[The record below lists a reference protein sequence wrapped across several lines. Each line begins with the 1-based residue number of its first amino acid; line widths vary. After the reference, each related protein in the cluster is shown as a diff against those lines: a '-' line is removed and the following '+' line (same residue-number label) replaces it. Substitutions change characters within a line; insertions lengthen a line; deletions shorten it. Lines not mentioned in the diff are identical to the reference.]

1 MPDSMRFSS
10 CLLFGSVLLAGG
22 CAATSAPAPMSVM
35 EQPTPSMVVPGLDGS
50 TTVGFPEYP
59 SVSPDGS
66 TVVFAWAGDLWA
78 TGIEGGPCSRL
89 TVHPADERRS
99 AFSPDGTQLAFES
112 TRDGGRNLYVMP
124 VAKTPVGLIGG
135 TARRITATDKPLNLG
150 GYSTDGKS
158 LIFSS
163 TIEPMLYKSPRLY
176 RVAVDGPVDPV
187 LTGGV
192 SGGPITLINLAFG
205 TGVRPTTDGN
215 GLLFY
220 RGYCPPERPK
230 YRGSGTCDI
239 WRLNLP
245 DGSFTKLSSDLAND
259 FDPSALPD
267 GSTLFISS
275 RDGQNNVWRVG
286 PGGEGN
292 GAAIQL
298 TSFKPTAEQLSI
310 GAGVRDLNVSAS
322 GKVAVFCVWDRMYRL
337 DLSDTKATPQAMN
350 LVAQADE
357 VTLDIQRA
365 ALDKEISEAVL
376 SPDGK
381 TMAVAA
387 RGEIFVRSTTEGY
400 PTHRVTNTSG
410 RERDLAWSPDGRVL
424 YFSSDD
430 EGLAAMGGA
439 VTDKGTGNLGKYS
452 IYGAVVTLAREDIN
466 PEKKSEEPADA
477 KKGEGDKAD
486 PKKDE
491 PKKDEAKKDD
501 EPKKDEPKPGDDA
514 KKDDKPA
521 AEKSKTKKPDFGKRW
536 SEGLQFKIEMVLTDA
551 KDLRGAMPSPDA
563 KCLLVTRGL
572 GDLLMVELQNMK
584 QRVLF
589 TGWNAPEAHWAGDSR
604 HIVYAV
610 EDLDFN
616 SDIWLMDTGGFDWF
630 DAASTFKGTPAVNIT
645 QHPDDDNSPRLSA
658 DGKVLTFF
666 SQRADQNDQLD
677 VHQVYLDKELE
688 GLTAYEREDYYKKA
702 AEAAGKRKP
711 AETPAFVLKQLA
723 AKNDK
728 AMEPKPDD
736 KKDESKKDDAKP
748 EDAKPKAGA
757 KKLEPWKFDAADAY
771 TRIRRITTLPGGKGS
786 LEITPG
792 ADRIVFSGSFDGEP
806 SLVSID
812 YKGADRKVISPGVSA
827 GVSVSLTGD
836 KTVFI
841 KTGTANAAPTKG
853 GKVDA
858 YPIDA
863 PVALDIAAQQKQKFL
878 EAARTFGDRFYHPTM
893 KGLDWTG
900 LTRRFEQLAIKT
912 RTTESFNRVTQLL
925 FGETEGS
932 HTGISGG
939 PTFAGGTPGTG
950 YLGVRVKQVA
960 GGYEVTHVA
969 PDSPASL
976 KQSRINVGDVIL
988 SVDGKKLAPGAGS
1001 MPTLDLDASFMN
1013 RAGRETLVELRRG
1026 AVGKEEREAKKEEK
1040 TPGSESRATPSPFV
1054 VVIPISGAAWT
1065 NLRYDEEINERRAQV
1080 DRLSGG
1086 KLGYLH
1092 IKAMGEAE
1100 VREFERDL
1108 YAAAHGKDG
1117 LVIDVRD
1124 NGGGSTA
1131 DILLTSLTSP
1141 RHAYTI
1147 PRGAD
1152 PASVPSDAY
1161 PRDRRLIYGW
1171 TRPINVLINE
1181 HSFSNAEIFAHAIK
1195 TMKRGRL
1202 IGTATFGGVIST
1214 GAFTLIDGTTVRMPF
1229 RGWYLPDG
1237 ADMEN
1242 NGAKPDVDITQVP
1255 ADEAVGKDLQLE
1267 AAVSDLLKQIKK

>member
-1 MPDSMRFSS
+1 
-10 CLLFGSVLLAGG
+10 
-22 CAATSAPAPMSVM
+22 
-35 EQPTPSMVVPGLDGS
+35 
-50 TTVGFPEYP
+50 
-59 SVSPDGS
+59 
-66 TVVFAWAGDLWA
+66 
-78 TGIEGGPCSRL
+78 
-89 TVHPADERRS
+89 
-99 AFSPDGTQLAFES
+99 
-112 TRDGGRNLYVMP
+112 MP
-124 VAKTPVGLIGG
+124 VAKTAVGVVGG

-176 RVAVDGPVDPV
+176 RVALDGPADPV
-187 LTGGV
+187 QTGGV
-192 SGGPITLINLAFG
+192 AGGPITLINSAFG
-205 TGVRPTTDGN
+205 TGVRPTSDGT

-239 WRLNLP
+239 WRLNLG

-259 FDPSALPD
+259 FEPAALPD

-286 PGGEGN
+286 PGGEAN

-310 GAGVRDLNVSAS
+310 GAGVRDLAVSAN

-337 DLSDTKATPQAMN
+337 DLSDTKAVPQPMN

-365 ALDKEISEAVL
+365 ALDKEISEAAL

-400 PTHRVTNTSG
+400 PTRRVTNTPG

-430 EGLAAMGGA
+430 EGLAAAAG
-439 VTDKGTGNLGKYS
+439 TDKGVANLGKYS

-466 PEKKSEEPADA
+466 PEKKTDEAADA
-477 KKGEGDKAD
+477 KKKEEGDKAE
-486 PKKDE
+486 PKKEE

-501 EPKKDEPKPGDDA
+501 EPKKDEPKAGDDS
-514 KKDDKPA
+514 KKDDKAA
-521 AEKSKTKKPDFGKRW
+521 AEKPKTKKPDFGKRW
-536 SEGLQFKIEMVLTDA
+536 SEALQFKIETVLTDA
-551 KDLRGAMPSPDA
+551 KDLRGATPSPDA
-563 KCLLVTRGL
+563 KCLLVTRAL
-572 GDLLMVELQNMK
+572 GDLVLVELQSMK

-616 SDIWLMDTGGFDWF
+616 SDIWLLDTGGFDSF
-630 DAASTFKGTPAVNIT
+630 EPGSTFKSTPAANIT
-645 QHPDDDNSPRLSA
+645 QHPDDDGSPRLSA
-658 DGKVLTFF
+658 DGKILTFF

-702 AEAAGKRKP
+702 AEAAAKRKP

-728 AMEPKPDD
+728 AMEPKADD
-736 KKDESKKDDAKP
+736 KKPDEPKKDEAKA

-757 KKLEPWKFDAADAY
+757 KKLEPWKFDAENAY

-792 ADRIVFSGSFDGEP
+792 ADRIIFSGSFDGEP

-812 YKGADRKVISPGVSA
+812 YKGADRKVIQA
-827 GVSVSLTGD
+827 GAVGGTSISLTGD
-836 KTVFI
+836 KVVFI
-841 KTGTANAAPTKG
+841 RAGTANAAPTKG
-853 GKVDA
+853 GKVDS

-863 PVALDIAAQQKQKFL
+863 PVAIDVAAQQKQKFL

-893 KGLDWTG
+893 KGLNWPG
-900 LTRRFEQLAIKT
+900 LTLRFVELATKT
-912 RTTESFNRVTQLL
+912 RTTESFNRVTQLM

-932 HTGISGG
+932 HTGIMGG

-950 YLGVRVKQVA
+950 YLGVRVKPVA
-960 GGYEVTHVA
+960 GGYEVIHVA

-976 KQSRINVGDVIL
+976 KQSRINVGDVIIA
-988 SVDGKKLAPGAGS
+988 VDGKKLAVDAGS
-1001 MPTLDLDASFMN
+1001 MPVLDLDAAFMN
-1013 RAGRETLVELRRG
+1013 RAGRETLVELKRG
-1026 AVGKEEREAKKEEK
+1026 PVPAPAKTEAKADDAKPAAA
-1040 TPGSESRATPSPFV
+1040 PGPFV
-1054 VVIPISGAAWT
+1054 VIIPISGAAWT
-1065 NLRYDEEINERRAQV
+1065 NLRYDEEIAERRAAV
-1080 DRLSGG
+1080 EKLSNG

-1100 VREFERDL
+1100 VRDFERDL
-1108 YAAAHGKDG
+1108 YAAAHGKEG

-1152 PASVPSDAY
+1152 PKSVPPDAY

-1181 HSFSNAEIFAHAIK
+1181 HSFSNAEIFAHAVK
-1195 TMKRGRL
+1195 TTKRGRL
-1202 IGTATFGGVIST
+1202 VGTATFGGVIST
-1214 GAFTLIDGTTVRMPF
+1214 GAFSLIDGTTVRMPF

-1237 ADMEN
+1237 SDMEN
-1242 NGAKPDVDITQVP
+1242 NGAKPDVDVPQVP
-1255 ADEAVGKDLQLE
+1255 ADEAAGKDLQLE
-1267 AAVSDLLKQIKK
+1267 AAVADLLKQIRK